1 MLESASALRSLP
13 LFHDVLPHILSAA
26 SSVAADLTVSWK
38 ASLVPLSA
46 PTSLLL
52 DLGPY
57 HGFHKVVSIEG
68 GGLKVDKDEM
78 EFAHQFFLLGRPYLL
93 ENIKRK
99 IPTSKGAGGG
109 GDLDGARPNLVTK
122 VLTDVKRMKDR
133 QDTLNSQL
141 LAIKRENQ
149 VLWREVALLRQKHH
163 KQQQIVNKLI
173 QFLVT
178 MVHSSR
184 GQGLGLKRHYSLML
198 DNSPH
203 RTRKLAKLEETLA
216 DNNAEPV
223 LMTLYTLQETMSPAG
238 PVIHELDPADL
249 LDDSDST
256 IDDPNLM
263 PQDSPRLLSL
273 ATSSLCEAVVNEDA
287 HSPLSYCS
295 SSEKGGKPGPR
306 ELLRLVK
313 DIPQSTIVD
322 RTVLGPRKANRRT
335 KKKPLRNTN
344 KEKIAVAPIDKKP
357 LFDGCIIKVLQPN
370 KQEDVDDSLGVQVNI
385 VPEESDS
392 LDDATKEALSVFSN
406 MVAEAGQ
413 PETVS
418 EEVPEPEESCQLPDL
433 TVACAGTDQSNLDRD
448 SLDSQVD
455 CMQTDLDTLKELLK
469 GENYS
474 LDANTLLGV
483 CPSSLGLRH
492 QLELHQSTILSL
504 FSHATEE
511 VPPVSTFRTT
521 PEVRSSAS
529 SHQGEGT
536 EPRAL
541 LHAFSP
547 SRVCGEQKQVLVMAW
562 HLFNE
567 DPLTYD
573 DIPPT
578 ENDEDELNKQNDNS
592 DLPSNELM
600 TYNPNFLD
608 LTDMYG
614 NQDLGEWILPHSPE
628 EMMSLEELNT
638 PTTFPGSPGLAP
650 KKK

>member
-1 MLESASALRSLP
+1 MFIVRPSRLPGESGSSFVIRNQANFSRQLLP
-13 LFHDVLPHILSAA
+13 LYYKHNNMA
-26 SSVAADLTVSWK
+26 SFIRQLNM
-38 ASLVPLSA
+38 
-46 PTSLLL
+46 
-52 DLGPY
+52 Y
-57 HGFHKVVSIEG
+57 GFHKVVSIEG

-216 DNNAEPV
+216 DNNAEP
-223 LMTLYTLQETMSPAG
+223 ETMSPAG

-249 LDDSDST
+249 MDDSDST

-273 ATSSLCEAVVNEDA
+273 ATSSLCEAVVNEEA

-357 LFDGCIIKVLQPN
+357 LFDGCIIKVLPPN

-492 QLELHQSTILSL
+492 QLELHQ
-504 FSHATEE
+504 
-511 VPPVSTFRTT
+511 
-521 PEVRSSAS
+521 
-529 SHQGEGT
+529 
-536 EPRAL
+536 
-541 LHAFSP
+541 
-547 SRVCGEQKQVLVMAW
+547 
-562 HLFNE
+562 LFNE

-578 ENDEDELNKQNDNS
+578 ENDGDELNKQNDNS

-614 NQDLGEWILPHSPE
+614 NQDLGEWILPHSPD

-638 PTTFPGSPGLAP
+638 PTTFPDSPGLAP

>member
-1 MLESASALRSLP
+1 
-13 LFHDVLPHILSAA
+13 
-26 SSVAADLTVSWK
+26 
-38 ASLVPLSA
+38 
-46 PTSLLL
+46 
-52 DLGPY
+52 
-57 HGFHKVVSIEG
+57 
-68 GGLKVDKDEM
+68 
-78 EFAHQFFLLGRPYLL
+78 
-93 ENIKRK
+93 
-99 IPTSKGAGGG
+99 
-109 GDLDGARPNLVTK
+109 
-122 VLTDVKRMKDR
+122 
-133 QDTLNSQL
+133 
-141 LAIKRENQ
+141 
-149 VLWREVALLRQKHH
+149 
-163 KQQQIVNKLI
+163 
-173 QFLVT
+173 
-178 MVHSSR
+178 
-184 GQGLGLKRHYSLML
+184 
-198 DNSPH
+198 
-203 RTRKLAKLEETLA
+203 
-216 DNNAEPV
+216 
-223 LMTLYTLQETMSPAG
+223 TLQETLSPAG

-263 PQDSPRLLSL
+263 PQDSPYLLSL

-306 ELLRLVK
+306 ELLKLVR
-313 DIPQSTIVD
+313 DIPQSTAVN

-344 KEKIAVAPIDKKP
+344 KEKIAVAPVDKKP
-357 LFDGCIIKVLQPN
+357 LFDGSNETCYELFRSNKDKSCSSCIIKVLPPN
-370 KQEDVDDSLGVQVNI
+370 KQEDADDSLGVQINI

-406 MVAEAGQ
+406 MVAEADQ
-413 PETVS
+413 PETVP
-418 EEVPEPEESCQLPDL
+418 EEVPGPEESCQLPDL

-492 QLELHQSTILSL
+492 QLELHQ
-504 FSHATEE
+504 
-511 VPPVSTFRTT
+511 
-521 PEVRSSAS
+521 
-529 SHQGEGT
+529 
-536 EPRAL
+536 
-541 LHAFSP
+541 
-547 SRVCGEQKQVLVMAW
+547 
-562 HLFNE
+562 LFNE
-567 DPLTYD
+567 DSLNYD

-578 ENDEDELNKQNDNS
+578 ENDGDELNKQNDNT

-628 EMMSLEELNT
+628 ELMSLEELNT
-638 PTTFPGSPGLAP
+638 PTTFPDSPGLAP